1 MCDGGE
7 LYSHLQRVG
16 KLSLLEIRSIFSQ
29 IINGLI
35 YLHRHR
41 ILHRDLSW
49 SNILLSSDKKT
60 IKISDFGIAT
70 QIETPDQLHQT
81 MCGTPNFISPEV
93 ASHVI
98 FSPIS
103 IHVNYNFFS
112 WAKAAL
118 LFKKP
123 LPPILFAWC
132 CQILIK

>member
-103 IHVNYNFFS
+103 IHAYYNFIIVP
-112 WAKAAL
+112 K
-118 LFKKP
+118 
-123 LPPILFAWC
+123 LPYFLKNHCPHFICLV
-132 CQILIK
+132 LSDTN